1 MYFFIHKLNPL
12 LIKTK
17 TSVLDISKAFISHF
31 VFSFI
36 LSMRDAMD
44 ASSVIFLLKGKLQ
57 SRLLIFN
64 LKKISFGN

>member
-1 MYFFIHKLNPL
+1 MNFFIHKLNPL

-17 TSVLDISKAFISHF
+17 TSVLGISKAFISHF

-44 ASSVIFLLKGKLQ
+44 ASSVIFLKVNY
-57 SRLLIFN
+57 N
-64 LKKISFGN
+64 LDY